1 MFKPREKDPYA
12 HQGEE
17 GEEARKHHQ
26 EQGALEMDSCRLF
39 QVEQVCGP

>member
-26 EQGALEMDSCRLF
+26 EQGALRDGQL
-39 QVEQVCGP
+39 QALPG